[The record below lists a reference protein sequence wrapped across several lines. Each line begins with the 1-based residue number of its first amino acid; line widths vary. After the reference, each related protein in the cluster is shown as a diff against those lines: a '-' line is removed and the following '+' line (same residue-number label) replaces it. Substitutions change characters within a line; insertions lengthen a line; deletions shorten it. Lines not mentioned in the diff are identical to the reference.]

1 MFHTM
6 QSLLNLV
13 EMYLLSIL
21 HIPFMLFV
29 DKIFAILVINL
40 IAVLLVPYLPLL
52 SFLSQSFLIFYISF
66 WLFYNF
72 PVQIIWG
79 DIIWNKTAFPLFV
92 LVTYLYCSAI
102 VHLSSFF
109 HKNKCLYLSDYFLI
123 IIFAPGFSL
132 YLNYDRYKSRLS

>member
-13 EMYLLSIL
+13 EISLLSIL
-21 HIPFMLFV
+21 HMPFMLFV
-29 DKIFAILVINL
+29 DTIFVILVINL
-40 IAVLLVPYLPLL
+40 IAVLVPSLPLL
-52 SFLSQSFLIFYISF
+52 SFLSQSFSIFYISF

-92 LVTYLYCSAI
+92 LVTYLYCSAF

-132 YLNYDRYKSRLS
+132 YLNYDIYKSRLS